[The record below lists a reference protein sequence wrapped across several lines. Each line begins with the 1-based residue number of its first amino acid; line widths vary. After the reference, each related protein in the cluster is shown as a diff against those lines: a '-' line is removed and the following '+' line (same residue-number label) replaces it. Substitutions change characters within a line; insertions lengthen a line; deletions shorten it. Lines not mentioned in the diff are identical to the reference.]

1 MFGGVGTP
9 ELDPGWGR
17 NVAHAYVLDVCSRFF
32 EASKEDAKGAPALTP
47 PSTPGSLHVHATL
60 PEQLDVLDPHVAHP
74 TRHCNGMHTVGMICA
89 KEVVAHS
96 QTRWRSHP
104 CRGS

>member
-47 PSTPGSLHVHATL
+47 PSTSGSLHVHAAL
-60 PEQLDVLDPHVAHP
+60 PEQLDVLNPHVAHP
-74 TRHCNGMHTVGMICA
+74 TRHCDAIHFLNGDAPRTVWSYS
-89 KEVVAHS
+89 VVLS
-96 QTRWRSHP
+96 ISPRVE
-104 CRGS
+104 